1 MWKCMALWNTLGDFL
16 DSSGWTTALCEAEIA
31 SGTADSFLKGSHF

>member
-1 MWKCMALWNTLGDFL
+1 MEMALWNTLGDFL

-31 SGTADSFLKGSHF
+31 SSGTADSFLI